1 MSKHSHSIPPVE
13 HKGIREPFSYNIIRK
28 AVSQLFPL
36 PNRSPSNEGSS
47 IIGEFIYIL
56 ALALFGRSIGS
67 TGFAYDGTAHGNAL
81 FDAAKMI
88 RILMYFF
95 SNTII
100 TIFFKDI
107 ETMYLNENHNIDEEF
122 LGLGVTL
129 RQIHGSLTNG
139 LISFIYTLALNDGMV
154 GGGMES
160 SLEIDINEIVR
171 EFFIEMSFKEFEE
184 ILMMNRNDPYEL
196 RKAKTSAN
204 WNKSFSKLL
213 MSSKQKTRDKSKK
226 GNSKL
231 ELLKLKR
238 KISELSPEL
247 KEREV
252 NEVIELL
259 EGQKPQKFNTGITL
273 MGGADTS
280 DIDDEYEDDSLIKR
294 KKRMRKTKPL
304 TSSSPPIKPKFNFPG
319 NEGSDDEQ
327 KSKENN
333 KYFYYKLFLLESM
346 FNSDRFLDSFEVMFN
361 LICRLINRLIK
372 RLIPLIRRLSSKTLN
387 NMGAFIF
394 SLGGPFTE
402 ILWFGFST
410 MLSLLDVGETA
421 LDLGDDFE
429 GSIPIRG
436 EYGPQFVE
444 SAVLRGSEPKT
455 LNDLLGILEN
465 LKKYRLQ
472 KGGGVCKHLKK
483 FDKQIKDSFFYL
495 F

>member
-13 HKGIREPFSYNIIRK
+13 HKGIREPFSYSIIRK
-28 AVSQLFPL
+28 AVSQFFPM

-56 ALALFGRSIGS
+56 ALALFGRSMSS
-67 TGFAYDGTAHGNAL
+67 TGFAYNGTAHGNAL
-81 FDAAKMI
+81 FDATKMI

-107 ETMYLNENHNIDEEF
+107 ETMYLNEHHDIDEEF

-154 GGGMES
+154 GGGIES
-160 SLEIDINEIVR
+160 PLDIDINEIVR

-196 RKAKTSAN
+196 RKAKTSTN

-213 MSSKQKTRDKSKK
+213 MSSKQKGRDKSKK

-273 MGGADTS
+273 TGGSILDALD
-280 DIDDEYEDDSLIKR
+280 LA
-294 KKRMRKTKPL
+294 KTPNQPVK
-304 TSSSPPIKPKFNFPG
+304 SKFNFPG

-327 KSKENN
+327 KSKGNN
-333 KYFYYKLFLLESM
+333 KYFYYKLFLLESL

-372 RLIPLIRRLSSKTLN
+372 RVIPLIRRISNKTLN

-410 MLSLLDVGETA
+410 MLSLLNVGETA

-436 EYGPQFVE
+436 DYGPEFVE
-444 SAVLRGSEPKT
+444 SQILRGSEPES
-455 LNDLLGILEN
+455 LNDLLGVLEN

-483 FDKQIKDSFFYL
+483 FDKQIKDSFFSL